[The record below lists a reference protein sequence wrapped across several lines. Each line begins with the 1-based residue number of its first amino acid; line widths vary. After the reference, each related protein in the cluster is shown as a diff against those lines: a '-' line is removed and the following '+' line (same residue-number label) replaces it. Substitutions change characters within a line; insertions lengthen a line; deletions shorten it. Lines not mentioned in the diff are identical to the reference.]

1 MKKIEGFME
10 RYLTPFAVKLGN
22 IKGLIAIRDGVALAM
37 PLIIGGSIFLIINS
51 FPVPGWPEF
60 LNSLL
65 DGKLSEMLNHIVNST
80 FGIMGLVATFG
91 ISRSMAK
98 QYNVD
103 GTSAGVIAIAAWLIM
118 TPNIVSDAGEG
129 VPVAYLGSKG
139 LFIGIVVGLIS
150 AWIFK
155 LFIQKNIII
164 KMPESVPPAV
174 SKSFSAL
181 IPGLFIFLLAGIFAL
196 IINLSPFD
204 NSHELL
210 ATSLAGPLGFIGGTL
225 PGAIIVV
232 MLNSLFWF
240 VGIHGGNV
248 VGSVTSPI
256 FLANTD
262 ANRLALQA
270 GQDLPHIITG
280 QFFDLF
286 AYIGGGG
293 AVFGLAIALLL
304 FGKSAEAKAMKN
316 VAVIP
321 NVFNISEPLMFG
333 LPIMLNMSYLIPFVI
348 APMVNVVITYFAM
361 SSGLVHKTIGVAV
374 PWTTPP
380 IISGWLATGHWSGAM
395 LQIILIAIDVMIYL
409 PFFLSIDKIR
419 RQGIEAI

>member
-1 MKKIEGFME
+1 MKKVEDFME

-22 IKGLIAIRDGVALAM
+22 IKGLIAIRDGVSLAM

-60 LNSLL
+60 LATIL
-65 DGKLSEMLNHIVNST
+65 DGKLSAMLNHIVNST

-91 ISRSMAK
+91 IGRSMAK
-98 QYNVD
+98 QYSVD
-103 GTSAGVIAIAAWLIM
+103 GTSAGVIAMAAWLIL
-118 TPNIVSDAGEG
+118 TPNIIADTAEG
-129 VPVAYLGSKG
+129 VPVEYLGSKG

-155 LFIQKNIII
+155 SFVIRNIVI

-181 IPGLFIFLLAGIFAL
+181 IPGVAIFLLAGAVGLL
-196 IINLSPFD
+196 IDLSPFK
-204 NSHELL
+204 NAHELL
-210 ATSLAGPLGFIGGTL
+210 ATILAGPLGFIGGTL
-225 PGAIIVV
+225 PGAVIVV
-232 MLNSLFWF
+232 TLNSLFWF

-248 VGSVTSPI
+248 VGSVTNPI

-270 GQDLPHIITG
+270 GKELPHIITS
-280 QFFDLF
+280 QFFDMF
-286 AYIGGGG
+286 VYIGGGG
-293 AVFGLAIALLL
+293 AVFGLALALLF
-304 FGKSAEAKAMKN
+304 FGKSAQSRAMKG
-316 VAVIP
+316 VAVTP

-333 LPIMLNMSYLIPFVI
+333 LPVMLNMSYLIPFVL
-348 APMVNVVITYFAM
+348 APIVNVLVTYFVM
-361 SSGLVHKTIGVAV
+361 TLGIVHKTIGVAV

-380 IISGWLATGHWSGAM
+380 IISGWLATGSWTGAA
-395 LQIILIAIDVMIYL
+395 LQIVLIVIDMFLYL
-409 PFFLSIDKIR
+409 PFFLSVDKAQRKGID
-419 RQGIEAI
+419 AL